1 MITNEKRGKMNNR
14 ICIGIHLRLKN
25 QIIGVVVVN

>member
-1 MITNEKRGKMNNR
+1 MKKEEKMNNR